1 VQWLPGPSAFYYH
14 NAMKAKPGATP
25 VPPPTVE
32 ICILA
37 GGLSSRMGRD
47 KARLRLGGQSLL
59 ARVRSVAA
67 GTPWPVRVIRR
78 DLVPRC
84 GPLGGVC
91 TALQTTRA
99 EAVLFLACDMP
110 FVSAAWIGKLVKLR
124 RGRHGAVFTLS
135 ESGPGFPFLLCRAA
149 LPQVEEQVAA
159 RRFSMQSLAAKC
171 RARMMRAPGG
181 ARTLFNVN
189 TPADW
194 RAAGVYFSARNNG
207 PPTRRSDFAKRQA
220 GLGKGIPSETEQHKS
235 GPLRGLGR
243 RRVRS
248 GRPRSPEKH
257 F

>member
-1 VQWLPGPSAFYYH
+1 M
-14 NAMKAKPGATP
+14 MKADPTAAP
-25 VPPPTVE
+25 DPPPPPLE

-67 GTPWPVRVIRR
+67 ETPWPVRVIRR

-91 TALQTTRA
+91 TALRTTRA

-110 FVSAAWIGKLVKLR
+110 FITAEWIGKLVKSNWAKR
-124 RGRHGAVFTLS
+124 RAVFTLS
-135 ESGPGFPFLLCRAA
+135 GSGPGFPFLLRQAA
-149 LPQVEEQVAA
+149 LPQVEEQIAA
-159 RRFSMQSLAAKC
+159 GQYSLQSLAAQC
-171 RARMMRAPGG
+171 RARMIRAPAG

-194 RAAGVYFSARNNG
+194 RRV
-207 PPTRRSDFAKRQA
+207 KRM
-220 GLGKGIPSETEQHKS
+220 K
-235 GPLRGLGR
+235 
-243 RRVRS
+243 
-248 GRPRSPEKH
+248 
-257 F
+257 